1 MTLIALLAYGALG
14 SALAWLC
21 IAWLRHSYKRHR
33 RLHCITPYVPADQ
46 RSAPPVPHP

>member
-1 MTLIALLAYGALG
+1 MTLLALFAYGALG

-21 IAWLRHSYKRHR
+21 IAWLRRSCQRHP

-46 RSAPPVPHP
+46 RSVPPVSRP